1 VIAYLFA
8 ATLCGA
14 SFSLPKGW
22 QAEITEKKEDK
33 TRLAPDASTV
43 YSATTVA
50 VVARKGKHVAGMTC
64 DSGSPAYPVDCDA
77 LIARVFKSTK

>member
-1 VIAYLFA
+1 VIAYVLA
-8 ATLCGA
+8 ATLCGV
-14 SFSLPKGW
+14 SFSLPRAW
-22 QAEITEKKEDK
+22 QAEIAERKEDK

-77 LIARVFKSTK
+77 LIARVFKSMK